1 MKRTIY
7 TVFLTLILVGGIIG
21 GVKLYQANQQRKEFY
36 AFREYLD
43 KEFFPILKKENK
55 FFGKVATQSDYNS
68 LDRDLDGYSDWWVLY
83 GMNQY
88 YNVEDGVEKAQEKI
102 TNKNLKYEDS
112 LALKQNVLKSLSLS
126 KDTLES
132 IDTLS
137 EVNVEQGYEDKE
149 NALNHLLSEKLDK
162 LTKNIDKQNEIIGK
176 YYH

>member
-7 TVFLTLILVGGIIG
+7 TVFLTLIVVGGAIG

-43 KEFFPILKKENK
+43 KEFFPVIKKENK

-68 LDRDLDGYSDWWVLY
+68 LDSDPYGYSDWWVTV
-83 GMNQY
+83 GMDQHY
-88 YNVEDGVEKAQEKI
+88 KIEDEVEEAQKKV

-112 LALKQNVLKSLSLS
+112 LALKQNVLKTLSLS

-132 IDTLS
+132 VDTLS

-149 NALNHLLSEKLDK
+149 NALNHLLGEKLDK

>member
-1 MKRTIY
+1 
-7 TVFLTLILVGGIIG
+7 
-21 GVKLYQANQQRKEFY
+21 
-36 AFREYLD
+36 
-43 KEFFPILKKENK
+43 
-55 FFGKVATQSDYNS
+55 
-68 LDRDLDGYSDWWVLY
+68 
-83 GMNQY
+83 MNQY